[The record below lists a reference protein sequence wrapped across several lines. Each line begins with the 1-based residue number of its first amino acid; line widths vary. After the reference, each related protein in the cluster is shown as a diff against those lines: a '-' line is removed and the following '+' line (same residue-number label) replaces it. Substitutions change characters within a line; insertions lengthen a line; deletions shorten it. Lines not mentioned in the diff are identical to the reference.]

1 MGRLVAF
8 LVLPGLLGSSGK
20 PASREYGKVAESVA
34 VLASGDL
41 RGSEVGASPGWS
53 AVRLSKGLISL
64 QPQGPL
70 AVSLLAL

>member
-34 VLASGDL
+34 VLASGD
-41 RGSEVGASPGWS
+41 SEGQK
-53 AVRLSKGLISL
+53 L
-64 QPQGPL
+64 GP
-70 AVSLLAL
+70 ALGGVL